1 MKKKQK
7 TNNKKTK
14 QQKKK
19 NKTTTTI
26 KKKKKTQVDFSSKA
40 DWTTKP
46 TKMSMRKKDSSDNT
60 EFRITSA
67 IPFSSMAK
75 TTGTGLTT
83 QMAMI

>member
-19 NKTTTTI
+19 QNNNNN

-46 TKMSMRKKDSSDNT
+46 TKMSMRANEKKT
-60 EFRITSA
+60 VR
-67 IPFSSMAK
+67 
-75 TTGTGLTT
+75 TT
-83 QMAMI
+83 QNLE

>member
-14 QQKKK
+14 QQKKQK
-19 NKTTTTI
+19 QNNNNKKK

-46 TKMSMRKKDSSDNT
+46 TKMSMRANEKKT
-60 EFRITSA
+60 VR
-67 IPFSSMAK
+67 
-75 TTGTGLTT
+75 TT
-83 QMAMI
+83 QNLG

>member
-19 NKTTTTI
+19 QNNNNN
-26 KKKKKTQVDFSSKA
+26 KKKKTQVDFSSKA

-46 TKMSMRKKDSSDNT
+46 TKMSMRANEKKT
-60 EFRITSA
+60 VR
-67 IPFSSMAK
+67 
-75 TTGTGLTT
+75 TT
-83 QMAMI
+83 QNLG